1 MIEISAVKA
10 IVDLFKD
17 AIDLIQKR
25 RQNKREMF
33 DRTFK
38 ALFDRLEPIAR
49 EYYAAVSD
57 ACLKLKDPEPN
68 FAAIFHDLEPKRSSL
83 IVARNGIIGEAEALR
98 EAYNPEAIGEFD
110 EFGKLA
116 IAFLTSVFRYFV
128 HLTEAERHDL
138 LESGDLNPGAG
149 GERYRRVLPRSLL
162 TSFMRAIRLAGEFTT
177 ETSEPVERSAL
188 SDIRII
194 AYRTQRALEERWT
207 EVTKQY
213 TALRLHC
220 AQ

>member
-1 MIEISAVKA
+1 MAA
-10 IVDLFKD
+10 MTAD
-17 AIDLIQKR
+17 ANPGGCM
-25 RQNKREMF
+25 RQP
-33 DRTFK
+33 DRH

-68 FAAIFHDLEPKRSSL
+68 FTTIFRDLEPKRSSL
-83 IVARNGIIGEAEALR
+83 IVARNGLIGEAEALR
-98 EAYNPEAIGEFD
+98 EAHNPDAIGEFG

-116 IAFLTSVFRYFV
+116 IAFLTSVFRYFEEI

-138 LESGDLNPGAG
+138 LESGDLYPGAG

-188 SDIRII
+188 SGICVI
-194 AYRTQRALEERWT
+194 ANSTQRALEERWI